1 MSLSKEDLLEVR
13 DQAIA
18 KRQHLLEVLQQAN
31 GAIDMVDYLLQKMEQ
46 EQPEQ
51 DNGNANRC
59 PSESSANR

>member
-31 GAIDMVDYLLQKMEQ
+31 GAIDMINHLLQKLEQ
-46 EQPEQ
+46 EKSEQ
-51 DNGNANRC
+51 GDSDAI
-59 PSESSANR
+59 